1 MITKTVTYVDYFGT
15 KRTEDFYFHFNK
27 AELLE
32 MEMRHEGGFS
42 ARVNRIVNAN
52 SHSEL
57 VQIMKQFVL
66 EAYGV
71 KSEDGRR
78 FMKSDEIRRSLVEC
92 PAYSIIFMELAT
104 DDKAAAEFINGVTP
118 DDMPKPMAA
127 AT

>member
-1 MITKTVTYVDYFGT
+1 MIVLTETYTDYDGN
-15 KRTEDFYFHFNK
+15 KRTEEFRFHFNK

-32 MEMRHEGGFS
+32 MEMTTEGGFS
-42 ARVNRIVNAN
+42 ARVNRIINAN

-57 VQIMKQFVL
+57 VKIMKQFVL
-66 EAYGV
+66 DAYGI
-71 KSEDGRR
+71 KSDDGRR

-92 PAYSIIFMELAT
+92 PAYSQIFMRLAT

>member
-1 MITKTVTYVDYFGT
+1 MFVKTVTYTDYFGT

-32 MEMRHEGGFS
+32 MEMKHEGGFS
-42 ARVNRIVNAN
+42 ARVQRIINAN
-52 SHSEL
+52 SQSEL

-66 EAYGV
+66 DAYGV

-78 FMKSDEIRRSLVEC
+78 FMKSEEIRRSLVEC

-104 DDKAAAEFINGVTP
+104 DDEEAAKFINGVTP
-118 DDMPKPMAA
+118 DDMPKPMATA
-127 AT
+127 N